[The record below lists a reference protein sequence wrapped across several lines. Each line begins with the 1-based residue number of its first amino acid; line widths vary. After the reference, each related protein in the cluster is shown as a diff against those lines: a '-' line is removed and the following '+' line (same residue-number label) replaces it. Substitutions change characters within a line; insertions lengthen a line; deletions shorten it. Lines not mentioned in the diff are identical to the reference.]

1 MPARSAQQAVT
12 YPTPEEMSLVGVLH
26 ALSDATRMVIVASL
40 LESAERPCGTFPVTV
55 SPSTLTYHFKVL
67 REAGL
72 IHQREEGRRKLT
84 SLRRDE
90 VEARFPGLL
99 DTIISTYQREPAST

>member
-1 MPARSAQQAVT
+1 MPVRRAQAVI
-12 YPTPEEMSLVGVLH
+12 YPTPEQMSLVGILH
-26 ALSDATRMVIVASL
+26 ALSDVTRMVIVTSL
-40 LESAERPCGTFPVTV
+40 LESVERPCGTFPVTV

-99 DTIISTYQREPAST
+99 DSIISTYRREPASV

>member
-1 MPARSAQQAVT
+1 MPARRAQEAAT
-12 YPTPEEMSLVGVLH
+12 YPAPEQMSLVGVLH
-26 ALSDATRMVIVASL
+26 ALSDTTRMVIVASL

-55 SPSTLTYHFKVL
+55 SSSTLTYHFKVL

-72 IHQREEGRRKLT
+72 IHQREEGRRRLT

-90 VEARFPGLL
+90 VQARFPGLL
-99 DTIISTYQREPAST
+99 DSIISTYRREPADA